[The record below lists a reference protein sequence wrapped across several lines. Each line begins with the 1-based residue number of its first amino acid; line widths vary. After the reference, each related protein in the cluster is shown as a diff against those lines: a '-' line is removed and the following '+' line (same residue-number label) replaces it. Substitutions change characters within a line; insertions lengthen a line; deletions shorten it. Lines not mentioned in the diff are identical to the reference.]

1 MPHFS
6 EFPGKFYSCEVRKLR
21 GNAHVKAAEV
31 CRSSDAFAARGKGQV
46 QNMTLG
52 RQWDSRLRI
61 WDNAF
66 LGQFYQP
73 VANIAIQGFIT
84 MSQLSLA
91 QAKEA
96 AYRNFSVGEKWG
108 KKWEYGWFRSSVT
121 LPESVAGKR
130 VVMNLGV
137 APEMLVFV
145 NGKEAGSIDK
155 QHFYITLTECAEA
168 GAVYEIYAEGY
179 AGHGPREEGAGIW
192 PREAIPVPETPALQC
207 RIRESTFGVW
217 NQQMFLA
224 YADYHTLYELWKKLP
239 ENSLRGMQIGEAL
252 QEFTYKA
259 DFELPEPER
268 TESIAAARA
277 ILKPLLEKKNGD
289 TAVNYTV
296 FGQSHLDLAWLWT
309 AEETKRKSART
320 YSNQLALMERYPEYR
335 FLLCSPT
342 VLENLKEYYPDLY
355 KRVQEKVE
363 NGQFIPEGAVYI
375 ESDTNLPNGES
386 LIQQFV
392 RGKRW
397 FKEELGV
404 DSKMAWLPDTFGFSG
419 ALPQIMKGCDVP
431 YFATQKL
438 LRSDPECEQFPYN
451 IFWWEGIDG
460 SKVLSHIY
468 KKNNAVFSPDGLISR
483 WEEDRNQKEKIDGM
497 FFPFGY
503 GDGGGGPTELMVETY
518 LRCKDLEG
526 LPRCQMESP
535 VDYFERIDGDSVENT
550 YYGEL
555 YLAWHR
561 GTYTSQAGIKKGVRK
576 AEFAIREAQYLAGLL
591 CLKQNE
597 LGKINNQ
604 IEEHWNALL
613 FQEFHDILPGS
624 SIERVCQEARDALD
638 KIERECKQLAKK
650 LLAMLAGEGAVFNSL
665 SWEREME
672 NGLLLPACGYV
683 RTGKGEH
690 MENTEMVQWSQGKAT
705 QQKLSCQVELS
716 EGKPVKITVHHPKYN
731 VTVDAMGRIVNL
743 QNPATGY
750 TYEAQPMNELK
761 LYQDINVEYDA
772 WELGRMFEQIP
783 VELGDDVTVAVQ
795 ESDKHVVVTVN
806 RKEKHFTW
814 QQDIRFDVNVDW
826 IAFETKV
833 DWHERHRILKV
844 DFPTTIYTKEAIEE
858 IQFGYLKRPTH
869 KSRQFEKDMYET
881 CHHKYAALTDGEN
894 GLAIL
899 NDCKYGIS
907 AQDSRLSLTLLK
919 APVMPDMNA
928 DQGEHEFSYALYPF
942 DGPFN
947 HSDVPQAGYEFN
959 MEPTNTWANA
969 GNEVV
974 NATDDSQAVSFFQVE
989 GAHVMIDTCKPAMD
1003 EKKAAILRMYEY
1015 MGSAGSCKLFL
1026 PKEVQKCFVCNMLEE
1041 KQQELEMR
1049 ETEGR
1054 KYVEGLKFHA
1064 FEIKTLML
1072 EV

>member
-1 MPHFS
+1 
-6 EFPGKFYSCEVRKLR
+6 
-21 GNAHVKAAEV
+21 
-31 CRSSDAFAARGKGQV
+31 
-46 QNMTLG
+46 MTLG
-52 RQWDSRLRI
+52 RQWDSRLKI
-61 WDNAF
+61 WDEAF
-66 LGQFYQP
+66 LEQFYQP
-73 VANIAIQGFIT
+73 IAGIDMQGFCT
-84 MSQLSLA
+84 MSQLSLDK
-91 QAKEA
+91 AKEES
-96 AYRNFSVGEKWG
+96 YQDFLIGEKWG
-108 KKWEYGWFRSSVT
+108 KKWEYGWFRGNVT
-121 LPESVAGKR
+121 IPESAVGKR
-130 VVMNLGV
+130 VVITLGV
-137 APEMLVFV
+137 ASEMLVFV

-155 QHFYITLTECAEA
+155 QHFYITLTDCAQVGE
-168 GAVYEIYAEGY
+168 VYEIYAEGY

-192 PREAIPVPETPALQC
+192 TRDAISVPEPPACQC
-207 RIRESTFGVW
+207 TIRESTFGVW

-239 ENSLRGMQIGEAL
+239 ENSLRGMKIAEAL

-268 TESIAAARA
+268 TKSIVSARA

-320 YSNQLALMERYPEYR
+320 YANQLALMERYPEYR

-355 KRVQEKVE
+355 KRVQEKVA

-375 ESDTNLPNGES
+375 ESDTNLPSGES

-397 FKEELGV
+397 FKQEFGV

-419 ALPQIMKGCDVP
+419 ALPQIMQGCKVP

-460 SKVLSHIY
+460 SKVLSHIF
-468 KKNNAVFSPDGLISR
+468 KKNNAVLTSGELVNR
-483 WEEDRNQKEKIDGM
+483 WETDRNQKEKIDGM

-526 LPRCQMESP
+526 VPRCQMESP
-535 VDYFERIDGDSVENT
+535 VEFFERIDKKEVENT

-561 GTYTSQAGIKKGVRK
+561 GTYTSQAAIKKGVRK
-576 AEFAIREAQYLAGLL
+576 AEFALREAQFLTGIL
-591 CLKQNE
+591 CLKQDKLE
-597 LGKINNQ
+597 QAEKDSL
-604 IEEHWNALL
+604 EEIKSQLEACWNVLL
-613 FQEFHDILPGS
+613 FQTFHDILPGS
-624 SIERVCQEARDALD
+624 SIEKVNEEAKEALD
-638 KIERECKQLAKK
+638 NIQKECKALAKK
-650 LLAMLAGEGAVFNSL
+650 LLHILAGDNAVFNSL
-665 SWEREME
+665 SWERTLA
-672 NGLLLPACGYV
+672 NGVQLPACGYV
-683 RTGKGEH
+683 INGRKHCED
-690 MENTEMVQWSQGKAT
+690 NLA
-705 QQKLSCQVELS
+705 CQIE
-716 EGKPVKITVHHPKYN
+716 EAEEKIVTVTIHHPKYS
-731 VTVDAMGRIVNL
+731 VIVDAMGRIVSL
-743 QNPATGY
+743 KNPITGY
-750 TYEAQPMNELK
+750 TYVAEPLNELK

-772 WELGRMFEQIP
+772 WELGRMFEHIP
-783 VELGDDVTVAVQ
+783 VALDGDVETAVEQ
-795 ESDKHVVVTVN
+795 SDKKIVVTVI
-806 RKEKHFTW
+806 RKEKYFTW
-814 QQDIRFDVNVDW
+814 KQDIIFDAGIDW
-826 IAFETKV
+826 ITCKTKV

-899 NDCKYGIS
+899 NDSKYGIS
-907 AQDSRLSLTLLK
+907 AKDSKLSLTLLK

-928 DQGEHEFSYALYPF
+928 DQGEHEFSYAIYPF
-942 DGPFN
+942 TGPFN
-947 HSDVPQAGYEFN
+947 HSIVPQAGYEFN
-959 MEPTNTWANA
+959 LEPTDTCTGERNDET
-969 GNEVV
+969 
-974 NATDDSQAVSFFQVE
+974 DSQTVSFFE
-989 GAHVMIDTCKPAMD
+989 IDGAHVMIDTCKPAMD
-1003 EKKAAILRMYEY
+1003 ENNATVLRLYEY
-1015 MGSAGSCKLFL
+1015 MGSAGQCTLYL
-1026 PKEVQKCFVCNMLEE
+1026 PNEVKKCFRCNMLEE
-1041 KQQELEMR
+1041 KQDELQINER
-1049 ETEGR
+1049 DGR
-1054 KYVEGLKFHA
+1054 KYVDTLKFKS
-1064 FEIKTLML
+1064 FEIKTLIL

>member
-1 MPHFS
+1 MKS
-6 EFPGKFYSCEVRKLR
+6 MS
-21 GNAHVKAAEV
+21 
-31 CRSSDAFAARGKGQV
+31 
-46 QNMTLG
+46 LG
-52 RQWDSRLRI
+52 RQWDSRLKI

-66 LGQFYQP
+66 LDNFYQP
-73 VANIAIQGFIT
+73 IDRIEVQGFTT
-84 MSQLSLA
+84 MEQLPFA
-91 QAKEA
+91 QAVNEN
-96 AYRNFSVGEKWG
+96 YREFPVGEKWG
-108 KKWEYGWFRSSVT
+108 KKWEYGWFRGTVT
-121 LPESVAGKR
+121 LPEAVVGKR
-130 VVMNLGV
+130 IVMTLGV

-155 QHFYITLTECAEA
+155 QHFYITLTDCAQA

-179 AGHGPREEGAGIW
+179 AGHGPRMENAGIW
-192 PREAIPVPETPALQC
+192 PRESVPVPEPPACQC
-207 RIRESTFGVW
+207 TIGESSFGVW
-217 NQQMFLA
+217 NEQMFLA

-239 ENSLRGMQIGEAL
+239 ESSLRGMQIGEAL
-252 QEFTYKA
+252 KEFTYKA

-268 TESIAAARA
+268 TKSIAKARE
-277 ILKPLLEKKNGD
+277 ILKPLLEKRNGD

-342 VLENLKEYYPDLY
+342 VLENLKEYYPNLY

-363 NGQFIPEGAVYI
+363 SGQFIPEGAVYI

-397 FKEELGV
+397 FKNELGV

-419 ALPQIMKGCDVP
+419 ALPQIMKGCNVP

-468 KKNNAVFSPDGLISR
+468 KKNNAVFTPDALISR
-483 WEEDRNQKEKIDGM
+483 WEDDRNQKENIDGM

-503 GDGGGGPTELMVETY
+503 GDGGGGPTEIMMETY

-535 VDYFERIDGDSVENT
+535 IDYFERIDAENVENT

-561 GTYTSQAGIKKGVRK
+561 GTYTSQAAIKKGTRK
-576 AEFAIREAQYLAGLL
+576 AEFALREAQYLAGLL
-591 CLKQNE
+591 RLKQNTLSE
-597 LGKINNQ
+597 EQKDALDEAINQ

-624 SIERVCQEARDALD
+624 SIQRVCEEARDALE
-638 KIERECKQLAKK
+638 KIERESKQLSKQ
-650 LLAMLAGEGAVFNSL
+650 LLAILAGEGVIFNSL
-665 SWEREME
+665 SWDRKRKD
-672 NGLLLPACGYV
+672 GVVIPACGYV
-683 RTGKGEH
+683 GRQASQMAKSQEKLKVVVEKKDGKLLSV
-690 MENTEMVQWSQGKAT
+690 MVM
-705 QQKLSCQVELS
+705 
-716 EGKPVKITVHHPKYN
+716 HPKYEAS
-731 VTVDAMGRIVNL
+731 VDAEGRISSLLNIES
-743 QNPATGY
+743 GY
-750 TYEAQPMNELK
+750 TYTEKPLNELK

-772 WELGRMFEQIP
+772 WELGRMYEQIP
-783 VELGDDVTVAVQ
+783 AALEGDVDISIQ
-795 ESDKHVVVTVN
+795 ESDKRVVVTVN
-806 RKEKHFTW
+806 RQEKHFTW
-814 QQDIRFDVNVDW
+814 KQDIVFDAEVDW
-826 IAFETKV
+826 IDFRTVV

-844 DFPTTIYTKEAIEE
+844 DFPTSIYTKEAIEE

-919 APVMPDMNA
+919 APVMPDMTA
-928 DQGEHEFSYALYPF
+928 DQGKHEFSYALYPF
-942 DGPFN
+942 SGPFN
-947 HSDVPQAGYEFN
+947 HSRVPEAGYEYN
-959 MEPTNTWANA
+959 LEPTSIESDMPLLQTSDA
-969 GNEVV
+969 
-974 NATDDSQAVSFFQVE
+974 QAVSFFQIE
-989 GAHVMIDTCKPAMD
+989 GGHVMIDTCKPAMD
-1003 EKKAAILRMYEY
+1003 AKKATVLRLYEY
-1015 MGSAGSCKLFL
+1015 MGSAGNCRLFL
-1026 PKEVQKCFVCNMLEE
+1026 PSEVKKCSVCNMLEE
-1041 KQQELEMR
+1041 KQEEIVIKK
-1049 ETEGR
+1049 TEDTL
-1054 KYVEGLKFHA
+1054 YVELKFRA

>member
-1 MPHFS
+1 MT
-6 EFPGKFYSCEVRKLR
+6 V
-21 GNAHVKAAEV
+21 
-31 CRSSDAFAARGKGQV
+31 
-46 QNMTLG
+46 MTLG
-52 RQWDSRLRI
+52 RQWDSRLKI
-61 WDNAF
+61 WDDAF
-66 LGQFYQP
+66 LGQFYHP
-73 VANIAIQGFIT
+73 IAGIAMQGFCT
-84 MSQLSLA
+84 MSQLSLDK
-91 QAKEA
+91 AKVE
-96 AYRNFSVGEKWG
+96 AYRDFSVGERWG
-108 KKWEYGWFRSSVT
+108 KKWEYGWFRGSVT
-121 LPESVAGKR
+121 IPESADGKR
-130 VVMNLGV
+130 VALTLGV

-155 QHFYITLTECAEA
+155 QHFYITLTDCAQA
-168 GAVYEIYAEGY
+168 GEVYEIYAEGY

-192 PREAIPVPETPALQC
+192 TRDAIPVPEPPTYQC
-207 RIRESTFGVW
+207 TIRESSFGVW

-224 YADYHTLYELWKKLP
+224 YVDYHTLYELWKKLP
-239 ENSLRGMQIGEAL
+239 ENDLRGMKIGEAL

-268 TESIAAARA
+268 TESIVSAQA

-320 YSNQLALMERYPEYR
+320 YANQVALMERYPEYR

-355 KRVQEKVE
+355 KRVQDKAA

-397 FKEELGV
+397 FQQEFGV
-404 DSKMAWLPDTFGFSG
+404 DSKMAWMPDTFGFSA

-438 LRSDPECEQFPYN
+438 LRSDPECEPFPYN
-451 IFWWEGIDG
+451 IFWWEGMDG
-460 SKVLSHIY
+460 SKVLSHIF
-468 KKNNAVFSPDGLISR
+468 KKNNAVFAPAELINR
-483 WEEDRNQKEKIDGM
+483 WNDDRNQKEKIDGM
-497 FFPFGY
+497 IFPFGY

-526 LPRCQMESP
+526 VPRCQMESP
-535 VDYFERIDGDSVENT
+535 VDFFERIDKNDVENT

-561 GTYTSQAGIKKGVRK
+561 GTYTSQAAIKKGVRK

-597 LGKINNQ
+597 LEQAEKELLEEIKNR
-604 IEEHWNALL
+604 IEVCWNVLL
-613 FQEFHDILPGS
+613 FQTFHDILPGS
-624 SIERVCQEARDALD
+624 SIEKVNDEAKEALW
-638 KIERECKQLAKK
+638 KIETECRELAKK
-650 LLAMLAGEGAVFNSL
+650 LLHMLAGDNAVFNSF
-665 SWEREME
+665 SWERTLA
-672 NGLLLPACGYV
+672 NGAKLPPCGYGFTSKELCV
-683 RTGKGEH
+683 D
-690 MENTEMVQWSQGKAT
+690 
-705 QQKLSCQVELS
+705 KLTCQVEYA
-716 EGKPVKITVHHPKYN
+716 EDKILTVTVQHPNYQ
-731 VTVDAMGRIVNL
+731 VVVDAMGRLISLKNL
-743 QNPATGY
+743 MTGY
-750 TYEAQPMNELK
+750 VYDAEPLNELK

-772 WELGRMFEQIP
+772 WELGRMYEQISVP
-783 VELGDDVTVAVQ
+783 LDGSVEASVEQT
-795 ESDKHVVVTVN
+795 DKKVVVTVK
-806 RKEKHFTW
+806 RQEKYFTW
-814 QQDIRFDVNVDW
+814 EQDIIFDAGVAW
-826 IAFETKV
+826 ITCETKV

-844 DFPTTIYTKEAIEE
+844 DFPTNIYTKEAIEE

-894 GLAIL
+894 GFAIL

-907 AQDSRLSLTLLK
+907 AKDSKLSLTLLK
-919 APVMPDMNA
+919 APVMPDMHA
-928 DQGEHEFSYALYPF
+928 DQGEQEFSYAIYPF
-942 DGPFN
+942 VGPFQ
-947 HSDVPQAGYEFN
+947 HSTVPQAGYEFN
-959 MEPTNTWANA
+959 MEPTNTCVAKERDIIDTMEA
-969 GNEVV
+969 I
-974 NATDDSQAVSFFQVE
+974 QPVSFFQIA
-989 GAHVMIDTCKPAMD
+989 GAHVMIDICKPAMD
-1003 EKKAAILRMYEY
+1003 ETNASVLRLYEY
-1015 MGSAGSCKLFL
+1015 MGSAGKSTLYL
-1026 PKEVQKCFVCNMLEE
+1026 PNEVKKCFVCNMLEE
-1041 KQQELEMR
+1041 KQDELQIKELG
-1049 ETEGR
+1049 GR
-1054 KYVEGLKFHA
+1054 KYIEDMRFRA

>member
-1 MPHFS
+1 
-6 EFPGKFYSCEVRKLR
+6 
-21 GNAHVKAAEV
+21 
-31 CRSSDAFAARGKGQV
+31 
-46 QNMTLG
+46 MTLG

-61 WDNAF
+61 WDKAF
-66 LGQFYQP
+66 LEQFYQP
-73 VANIAIQGFIT
+73 VGTIDVEGFTT
-84 MSQLSLA
+84 MSQLSLS
-91 QAKEA
+91 QAKQEQ
-96 AYRNFSVGEKWG
+96 YRNFPIGEKWG
-108 KKWEYGWFRSSVT
+108 KKWEYGWFRGSVT
-121 LPESVAGKR
+121 LPETVAGKR
-130 VVMNLGV
+130 VVMTLGV

-155 QHFYITLTECAEA
+155 QHFYITLTDCAKT
-168 GAVYEIYAEGY
+168 GTVYEIYVEGY

-192 PREAIPVPETPALQC
+192 PRESVPVPEPSALQC
-207 RIRESTFGVW
+207 VVGESTFGVW

-239 ENSLRGMQIGEAL
+239 ESSLRGMQIGEAL
-252 QEFTYKA
+252 QAFTYKA

-268 TESIAAARA
+268 TESIVAAQA

-342 VLENLKEYYPDLY
+342 VFENLKEYYPDLY
-355 KRVQEKVE
+355 KRVQEKVKR
-363 NGQFIPEGAVYI
+363 GQFIPEGAVYI

-397 FKEELGV
+397 FAEELGV

-419 ALPQIMKGCDVP
+419 ALPQIMKGCNVP

-468 KKNNAVFSPDGLISR
+468 KKNNAVFTPDALISR
-483 WEEDRNQKEKIDGM
+483 WEDDRNQKEKIDGM

-561 GTYTSQAGIKKGVRK
+561 GTYTSQAAIKKGVRK
-576 AEFAIREAQYLAGLL
+576 AEFALREAQYLAGLL
-591 CLKQNE
+591 RLKKNS
-597 LGKINNQ
+597 LGEEKQHDLGEIIDQ

-624 SIERVCQEARDALD
+624 SIERVNEEARDALN

-650 LLAMLAGEGAVFNSL
+650 LLVMLAGENAVFNSL
-665 SWEREME
+665 SWERKLS
-672 NGLLLPACGYV
+672 NGLRLPACGYV
-683 RTGKGEH
+683 KQPADEKAILGPKE
-690 MENTEMVQWSQGKAT
+690 METKIAAQRALPHEGFDCVLEEENGALKKVMVF
-705 QQKLSCQVELS
+705 
-716 EGKPVKITVHHPKYN
+716 HPKYWAG
-731 VTVDAMGRIVNL
+731 VDVKGRITNL
-743 QNPATGY
+743 GNPENGY
-750 TYEAQPMNELK
+750 LYAEAPMNELK

-772 WELGRMFEQIP
+772 WELGRMYEQIP
-783 VELGDDVTVAVQ
+783 VELEGDVDVTVQ
-795 ESDKHVVVTVN
+795 QTHKRVVVTVN

-814 QQDIRFDVNVDW
+814 QQDIIFDEDVDW
-826 IAFETKV
+826 IEFKTKV

-881 CHHKYAALTDGEN
+881 SHHKYAVLTDGEN

-907 AQDSRLSLTLLK
+907 AEDSRLSLTLLK

-928 DQGEHEFSYALYPF
+928 DMGEHEFSYALYPF
-942 DGPFN
+942 SGPFN
-947 HSDVPQAGYEFN
+947 HSRVPEVGYEFN
-959 MEPTNTWANA
+959 LEPTCSEK
-969 GNEVV
+969 NEE
-974 NATDDSQAVSFFQVE
+974 ATNQSVSFFQIE
-989 GAHVMIDTCKPAMD
+989 GARVMIDTCKPAMD
-1003 EKKAAILRMYEY
+1003 LENATVLRLYEY
-1015 MGSAGSCKLFL
+1015 TGSAGCCKLFL
-1026 PKEVQKCFVCNMLEE
+1026 PEEVKKCFVCNMLEE
-1041 KQQELEMR
+1041 KQEELVIKNVD
-1049 ETEGR
+1049 GR
-1054 KYVEGLKFHA
+1054 QCVEGLKFRA

>member
-1 MPHFS
+1 
-6 EFPGKFYSCEVRKLR
+6 
-21 GNAHVKAAEV
+21 
-31 CRSSDAFAARGKGQV
+31 
-46 QNMTLG
+46 MTLG
-52 RQWDSRLRI
+52 RQWDSRLKI
-61 WDNAF
+61 WDEAF
-66 LGQFYQP
+66 LQELYQP
-73 VANIAIQGFIT
+73 VGTISIQGFTT

-91 QAKEA
+91 QAKQET
-96 AYRNFSVGEKWG
+96 YRDFPVGEKWG
-108 KKWEYGWFRSSVT
+108 KKWEYGWFRGSVT

-130 VVMNLGV
+130 VVINLGV

-155 QHFYITLTECAEA
+155 QHFYITLTDCAQA

-179 AGHGPREEGAGIW
+179 AGHGPRMENAGIW
-192 PREAIPVPETPALQC
+192 SRESVPVPEPPACQC
-207 RIRESTFGVW
+207 TIAESTFGVW
-217 NQQMFLA
+217 NEQRFLA
-224 YADYHTLYELWKKLP
+224 YADYHTLYGLWKKLP
-239 ENSLRGMQIGEAL
+239 ENNLRGMKIGEAL
-252 QEFTYKA
+252 QEFTYRA

-268 TESIAAARA
+268 TESIVAAQAV
-277 ILKPLLEKKNGD
+277 LKPLLEKKNGD

-355 KRVQEKVE
+355 KRVKEKVE

-397 FKEELGV
+397 FKEELNV

-419 ALPQIMKGCDVP
+419 ALPQIMKGCNVP

-451 IFWWEGIDG
+451 NFWWEGIDG

-468 KKNNAVFSPDGLISR
+468 KKNNAVFTPDALISR
-483 WEEDRNQKEKIDGM
+483 WEDDRNQKEKIDGM

-535 VDYFERIDGDSVENT
+535 VDYFERMDGDSVENT

-561 GTYTSQAGIKKGVRK
+561 GTYTSQAAIKKGVRK
-576 AEFAIREAQYLAGLL
+576 AEFAIREAQYLTGLL
-591 CLKQNE
+591 RLKQE
-597 LGKINNQ
+597 KLKREEKDALDEAINQ

-624 SIERVCQEARDALD
+624 SIERVCEEARDALD
-638 KIERECKQLAKK
+638 KIEKECKKLAKE
-650 LLAMLAGEGAVFNSL
+650 LLVILAGEGAVFNSL
-665 SWEREME
+665 SWERTLE
-672 NGLLLPACGYV
+672 NGLRLPACGYV
-683 RTGKGEH
+683 SAYGARGALEQNLTCKTDMADGKL
-690 MENTEMVQWSQGKAT
+690 TKV
-705 QQKLSCQVELS
+705 
-716 EGKPVKITVHHPKYN
+716 IVHHPKYSAA
-731 VTVDAMGRIVNL
+731 VDALGRIVKL
-743 QNPATGY
+743 ENPLTGY
-750 TYEAQPMNELK
+750 AYEAQPMNELK

-772 WELGRMFEQIP
+772 WELGRMYEQIP
-783 VELGDDVTVAVQ
+783 VELGNDVDVTVQ
-795 ESDKHVVVTVN
+795 ENDNRVVVTVN

-814 QQDIRFDVNVDW
+814 KQDIIFDAGVDW
-826 IAFETKV
+826 IEFKTKV

-844 DFPTTIYTKEAIEE
+844 DFPTTIYTKEAIQE

-869 KSRQFEKDMYET
+869 KSRQFERDLYET
-881 CHHKYAALTDGEN
+881 CQHKYTALTDGEN
-894 GLAIL
+894 GLALL

-907 AQDSRLSLTLLK
+907 TQDSKLSLTLLK

-928 DQGEHEFSYALYPF
+928 DMGEHEFSYALYPF
-942 DGPFN
+942 SGAFN
-947 HSDVPQAGYEFN
+947 HSRVPEAGYEFN
-959 MEPTNTWANA
+959 LEPTDSVANA
-969 GNEVV
+969 ANEMVNVV
-974 NATDDSQAVSFFQVE
+974 DKDAESFFQIE
-989 GAHVMIDTCKPAMD
+989 GAHVMIDTCKPAID
-1003 EKKAAILRMYEY
+1003 DQNAVVLRLYEY
-1015 MGSAGSCKLFL
+1015 MGSAGHCKLFL
-1026 PKEVQKCFVCNMLEE
+1026 PAEVKKCFICNMLEE
-1041 KQQELEMR
+1041 KQEELDIKES
-1049 ETEGR
+1049 EGR
-1054 KYVEGLKFHA
+1054 QYVDWLRFHA
-1064 FEIKTLML
+1064 FEIKTLLL

>member
-1 MPHFS
+1 
-6 EFPGKFYSCEVRKLR
+6 
-21 GNAHVKAAEV
+21 
-31 CRSSDAFAARGKGQV
+31 
-46 QNMTLG
+46 MTLG

-73 VANIAIQGFIT
+73 LGEIAVQGFTT
-84 MSQLSLA
+84 MSQLSYA
-91 QAKEA
+91 QAKEEN
-96 AYRNFSVGEKWG
+96 YREFPVGTKWG
-108 KKWEYGWFRSSVT
+108 KKWEYGWFRASVT
-121 LPESVAGKR
+121 IPEEAAGQR
-130 VVMNLGV
+130 IVMTLGV

-155 QHFYITLTECAEA
+155 QHFYITLTDCARVGEI
-168 GAVYEIYAEGY
+168 YEIYAEGY

-192 PREAIPVPETPALQC
+192 PREAVPVPEPPALQC
-207 RIRESTFGVW
+207 RVKESTFGVW

-239 ENSLRGMQIGEAL
+239 ENNLRGMKIGEAL

-259 DFELPEPER
+259 DFELPEPKR

-289 TAVNYTV
+289 TTVNYTV

-320 YSNQLALMERYPEYR
+320 YANQLALMERYPEYR

-355 KRVQEKVE
+355 KRVKEKVE
-363 NGQFIPEGAVYI
+363 NGQFIPEGAIYI

-386 LIQQFV
+386 LVQQFV

-397 FKEELGV
+397 FKKELGV

-451 IFWWEGIDG
+451 IFWWEGMDG

-468 KKNNAVFSPDGLISR
+468 KKNNAVFTPDALISR
-483 WEEDRNQKEKIDGM
+483 WEDDRNQKENIDGM

-518 LRCKDLEG
+518 LRCRDLEG

-535 VDYFERIDGDSVENT
+535 VDYFERIDGESVSNT

-597 LGKINNQ
+597 LEREETDALGEICNQ

-624 SIERVCQEARDALD
+624 SIQRVNEEARDVLE
-638 KIERECKQLAKK
+638 KIEKECKELAKK
-650 LLAMLAGEGAVFNSL
+650 LLLMLAGEGAVFNSL
-665 SWEREME
+665 SWERTLA
-672 NGLLLPACGYV
+672 NGLKLPACGYV
-683 RTGKGEH
+683 KAQPGRETSRKGIDCLIEEKDGQIQKVTVSHPRYRADVDAKGRLTNLVDTANGYVYVKGE
-690 MENTEMVQWSQGKAT
+690 
-705 QQKLSCQVELS
+705 QQL
-716 EGKPVKITVHHPKYN
+716 
-731 VTVDAMGRIVNL
+731 
-743 QNPATGY
+743 
-750 TYEAQPMNELK
+750 NELK

-772 WELGRMFEQIP
+772 WELGRMFEQVP
-783 VELGDDVTVAVQ
+783 VELNGDTEVTVEQ
-795 ESDKHVVVTVN
+795 SGNRVVVTVN
-806 RKEKHFTW
+806 RKEEHFTW
-814 QQDIRFDVNVDW
+814 HQDIIFDESVDW
-826 IAFETKV
+826 VEFKTKV
-833 DWHERHRILKV
+833 DWYERHRILKV
-844 DFPTTIYTKEAIEE
+844 DFPTSIYTKEAIEE

-869 KSRQFEKDMYET
+869 KSRQFEKDLYET
-881 CHHKYAALTDGEN
+881 SHHKYAVLTDGEN

-899 NDCKYGIS
+899 NNCKYGIS
-907 AQDSRLSLTLLK
+907 AQDSKLSLTLLK

-942 DGPFN
+942 SGPFN

-959 MEPTNTWANA
+959 LEPTDTWADA
-969 GNEVV
+969 ANEVA
-974 NATDDSQAVSFFQVE
+974 NATDGGQAASFFQVE
-989 GAHVMIDTCKPAMD
+989 GAHVMIDTCKPAID
-1003 EKKAAILRMYEY
+1003 EKNASVLRMYEY
-1015 MGSAGSCKLFL
+1015 MGSAGRCDLYL
-1026 PKEVQKCFVCNMLEE
+1026 PAEVKKCFVCNMLEE
-1041 KQQELEMR
+1041 KQQELEIK
-1049 ETEGR
+1049 EKEGR
-1054 KYVEGLKFHA
+1054 KYVEGLGFHA

>member
-1 MPHFS
+1 
-6 EFPGKFYSCEVRKLR
+6 
-21 GNAHVKAAEV
+21 
-31 CRSSDAFAARGKGQV
+31 
-46 QNMTLG
+46 MTLG

-73 VANIAIQGFIT
+73 VGTIAVEGFTT

-91 QAKEA
+91 QAKEET
-96 AYRNFSVGEKWG
+96 YRAFPIGEKWG
-108 KKWEYGWFRSSVT
+108 KKWEYGWFRGSVT
-121 LPESVAGKR
+121 IPKEAAGR
-130 VVMNLGV
+130 RIVMTLGV

-155 QHFYITLTECAEA
+155 QHFYITLTDCAQA

-192 PREAIPVPETPALQC
+192 PRGSVSVPEPPALQC
-207 RIRESTFGVW
+207 TIGESTFGVW

-239 ENSLRGMQIGEAL
+239 ENSLRGMKIGEAL

-268 TESIAAARA
+268 TESIAAARE

-342 VLENLKEYYPDLY
+342 ILENLKEYYPDLFE
-355 KRVQEKVE
+355 RVKEKVE
-363 NGQFIPEGAVYI
+363 SGQFIPEGAVYI

-397 FKEELGV
+397 FRDELGV

-468 KKNNAVFSPDGLISR
+468 KKNNAVFTPDALISR
-483 WEEDRNQKEKIDGM
+483 WEDDRNQKEKIDGM

-535 VDYFERIDGDSVENT
+535 VDYFERIDEDSVSNT

-576 AEFAIREAQYLAGLL
+576 AEFALREAQYLAGLL

-597 LGKINNQ
+597 LERDEKDALGEINHQ

-624 SIERVCQEARDALD
+624 SIERVNEEARDALD
-638 KIERECKQLAKK
+638 KIEKECKVLAKK
-650 LLAMLAGEGAVFNSL
+650 LLVMLAGENAVFNSL
-665 SWEREME
+665 SWERTLA
-672 NGLLLPACGYV
+672 NGLQLPACGYV
-683 RTGKGEH
+683 PVYSSCGEYGGVQNAGALEQMARQGLACETEIVAGKL
-690 MENTEMVQWSQGKAT
+690 A
-705 QQKLSCQVELS
+705 
-716 EGKPVKITVHHPKYN
+716 KITVHHTKYSA
-731 VTVDAMGRIVNL
+731 VVDAKGRIAKL
-743 QNPATGY
+743 ENPATGY
-750 TYEAQPMNELK
+750 IYEAQPMNELK

-783 VELGDDVTVAVQ
+783 VELGNDITVTVQ
-795 ESDKHVVVTVN
+795 EDDKRIVVTVD

-814 QQDIRFDVNVDW
+814 HQDIIFDENIDW
-826 IAFETKV
+826 ITFKTKV

-869 KSRQFEKDMYET
+869 KSRQFEKDLYET
-881 CHHKYAALTDGEN
+881 SHHKYAALTDGEN

-907 AQDSRLSLTLLK
+907 AQDSKLSLTLLK

-928 DQGEHEFSYALYPF
+928 DMGEHEFSYALYPF
-942 DGPFN
+942 SGPFN
-947 HSDVPQAGYEFN
+947 HSDVPKAGYEFN
-959 MEPTNTWANA
+959 MEPTGNRANA
-969 GNEVV
+969 V
-974 NATDDSQAVSFFQVE
+974 NDVANAISFFQVE
-989 GAHVMIDTCKPAMD
+989 GAHIMIDTCKPAMD
-1003 EKKAAILRMYEY
+1003 VKNAAVLRMYEY
-1015 MGSAGSCKLFL
+1015 MGSAGHCDLYL
-1026 PKEVQKCFVCNMLEE
+1026 PAEVKKCFVCNMLEE
-1041 KQQELEMR
+1041 RQQELEIK
-1049 ETEGR
+1049 EKEGR
-1054 KYVEGLKFHA
+1054 KYVEWLKFHA

>member
-1 MPHFS
+1 
-6 EFPGKFYSCEVRKLR
+6 
-21 GNAHVKAAEV
+21 
-31 CRSSDAFAARGKGQV
+31 
-46 QNMTLG
+46 MTLG

-66 LGQFYQP
+66 AEQFYRP
-73 VANIAIQGFIT
+73 VGTIEMEGFTT

-91 QAKEA
+91 QAKQET
-96 AYRNFSVGEKWG
+96 YMKFPVGMKWG
-108 KKWEYGWFRSSVT
+108 KKWEYGWFRGSVT
-121 LPESVAGKR
+121 LPECAKGER
-130 VVMNLGV
+130 VVLTLGV
-137 APEMLVFV
+137 APEMLVYV
-145 NGKEAGSIDK
+145 DGKEAGSIDK
-155 QHFYITLTECAEA
+155 QHFYITLTDCARTGE
-168 GAVYEIYAEGY
+168 VYEIYAEGY

-192 PREAIPVPETPALQC
+192 PRESVPVPEPPECQC
-207 RIRESTFGVW
+207 IIKESTFGVW

-239 ENSLRGMQIGEAL
+239 ENDLRGMKIGEAL
-252 QEFTYKA
+252 QEFTYRA

-268 TESIAAARA
+268 TKSIVAARA
-277 ILKPLLEKKNGD
+277 VLQPLLEKKNGD

-320 YSNQLALMERYPEYR
+320 YSNQLALMERYPEYC

-342 VLENLKEYYPDLY
+342 VLGNLKEYYPDLY
-355 KRVQEKVE
+355 KRVKEKVE

-397 FKEELGV
+397 FRKELGV

-419 ALPQIMKGCDVP
+419 ALPQIMKGCEVP

-468 KKNNAVFSPDGLISR
+468 KKNNAVFTPDALISR
-483 WEEDRNQKEKIDGM
+483 WEDDRNQKEKIDGM
-497 FFPFGY
+497 LFPFGY
-503 GDGGGGPTELMVETY
+503 GDGGGGPTELMLETY
-518 LRCKDLEG
+518 LRCKNLEG

-535 VDYFERIDGDSVENT
+535 VDFFERIDGENVENV

-576 AEFAIREAQYLAGLL
+576 AEFALREVSYLAGLL
-591 CLKQNE
+591 CLKQNTLKQDE
-597 LGKINNQ
+597 KETLEKVVNQ
-604 IEEHWNALL
+604 TEEHWNTLL

-624 SIERVCQEARDALD
+624 SIERVNEEARSALHR
-638 KIERECKQLAKK
+638 IEKECEHLAKQL
-650 LLAMLAGEGAVFNSL
+650 LLILAGENAVFNSL
-665 SWEREME
+665 SWERRTE
-672 NGLLLPACGYV
+672 NGLRVPACGYV
-683 RTGKGEH
+683 CAKDESKTTDTKVQYAAQEIVPQP
-690 MENTEMVQWSQGKAT
+690 ENRAIK
-705 QQKLSCQVELS
+705 QKLEYRI
-716 EGKPVKITVHHPKYN
+716 ENAAGKFEKVTVYHPRYT
-731 VTVDAMGRIVNL
+731 VTVDALGRIVNL
-743 QNPATGY
+743 KNPLTGY
-750 TYEAQPMNELK
+750 IYDAQPMNDLK

-772 WELGRMFEQIP
+772 WELGRMFEEIP
-783 VELGDDVTVAVQ
+783 AELGGNVEISVKQ
-795 ESDKHVVVTVN
+795 KDKRVIITVN
-806 RKEKHFTW
+806 RKEEHFTW
-814 QQDIRFDVNVDW
+814 RQDIIFSEEADW
-826 IAFETKV
+826 IEFQSKV

-844 DFPTTIYTKEAIEE
+844 DFPTSIYTKEAIEE

-881 CHHKYAALTDGEN
+881 SHHKYAALTDGEN

-907 AQDSRLSLTLLK
+907 ARDSKLSLTLLK

-928 DQGEHEFSYALYPF
+928 DQGEHEFSYALYLF

-947 HSDVPQAGYEFN
+947 HSKVPQAGYEFN
-959 MEPTNTWANA
+959 LKPTSVQTNTVSCDGKA
-969 GNEVV
+969 EEDV
-974 NATDDSQAVSFFQVE
+974 QAVSFFEVE
-989 GAHVMIDTCKPAMD
+989 STHIMIDSCKPAMD
-1003 EKKAAILRMYEY
+1003 VKNAAVLRMYEY
-1015 MGSAGSCKLFL
+1015 MGSAGCCDLYL
-1026 PKEVQKCFVCNMLEE
+1026 PKEVKACFVCNMLEE
-1041 KQQELEMR
+1041 KQQELEIK
-1049 ETEGR
+1049 EKEGR
-1054 KYVEGLKFHA
+1054 KYVERLGFHA
-1064 FEIKTLML
+1064 FEIKTLLL

>member
-1 MPHFS
+1 MS
-6 EFPGKFYSCEVRKLR
+6 
-21 GNAHVKAAEV
+21 
-31 CRSSDAFAARGKGQV
+31 
-46 QNMTLG
+46 LG

-66 LGQFYQP
+66 LNQFYQP
-73 VANIAIQGFIT
+73 VGKIDIQGFTT
-84 MSQLSLA
+84 MEQLSFA
-91 QAKEA
+91 QAVNET
-96 AYRNFSVGEKWG
+96 YRDFPVGEKWG
-108 KKWEYGWFRSSVT
+108 RKWEYGWFRGTVT
-121 LPESVAGKR
+121 LPEEAIGKR
-130 VVMNLGV
+130 VVMTLGV

-155 QHFYITLTECAEA
+155 QHFYINLTDCAQA

-192 PREAIPVPETPALQC
+192 SRDSVPVPEPPAFQC
-207 RIRESTFGVW
+207 TIKESTFGVW

-239 ENSLRGMQIGEAL
+239 ESSLRGMQIGEAL
-252 QEFTYKA
+252 KEFTYKA

-268 TESIAAARA
+268 TESIVAARE
-277 ILKPLLEKKNGD
+277 ILKPLLEKRNGD

-355 KRVQEKVE
+355 KRVKEKVE

-397 FKEELGV
+397 FKNELDV

-438 LRSDPECEQFPYN
+438 LRCDPECEQFPYN

-460 SKVLSHIY
+460 SKVLSHIF
-468 KKNNAVFSPDGLISR
+468 KKNNAVFTPDALISR
-483 WEEDRNQKEKIDGM
+483 WEDDRNQKENIDGM

-503 GDGGGGPTELMVETY
+503 GDGGGGPTEMMVETY

-535 VDYFERIDGDSVENT
+535 IDYFERIDAENVENT

-555 YLAWHR
+555 YFAWHR
-561 GTYTSQAGIKKGVRK
+561 GTYTSQAGIKKGTRK
-576 AEFAIREAQYLAGLL
+576 AEFALREAQYLTGLL
-591 CLKQNE
+591 RLKQNTLSE
-597 LGKINNQ
+597 EQKNALEKAIDQ
-604 IEEHWNALL
+604 IEEYWNVLL

-624 SIERVCQEARDALD
+624 SIERVNEEARDVLE
-638 KIERECKQLAKK
+638 KIEKECKQLAKE
-650 LLAMLAGEGAVFNSL
+650 LLVILAGEGVIFNSL
-665 SWEREME
+665 SWERKLPD
-672 NGLLLPACGYV
+672 GTRLPACGYA
-683 RTGKGEH
+683 RKNGITTGQSLQCITE
-690 MENTEMVQWSQGKAT
+690 ENAGM
-705 QQKLSCQVELS
+705 LSSVT
-716 EGKPVKITVHHPKYN
+716 VKHPKYEAE
-731 VTVDAMGRIVNL
+731 VDTEGRIVRLLNVES
-743 QNPATGY
+743 GY
-750 TYEAQPMNELK
+750 SYVAQPLNELK

-772 WELGRMFEQIP
+772 WELGRMYEQIP
-783 VELGDDVTVAVQ
+783 VELEGDVKVTVQ
-795 ESDKHVVVTVN
+795 ESDNRVVVTVN
-806 RKEKHFTW
+806 REEKYFTW
-814 QQDIRFDVNVDW
+814 SQDIIFDTTVDW
-826 IAFETKV
+826 ITFKTKV

-844 DFPTTIYTKEAIEE
+844 DFPTTVYTKEAIEE

-881 CHHKYAALTDGEN
+881 CQHKYSALTDGEN

-907 AQDSRLSLTLLK
+907 AQDSKLSLTLLK

-942 DGPFN
+942 GGPFN
-947 HSDVPQAGYEFN
+947 HSKVPEAGYEFN
-959 MEPTNTWANA
+959 LEPTCSTRENA
-969 GNEVV
+969 GNDVA
-974 NATDDSQAVSFFQVE
+974 NATDSVQSVSFFRIE
-989 GAHVMIDTCKPAMD
+989 GAHAMIDTCKPAMD
-1003 EKKAAILRMYEY
+1003 EKNAVVLRLYEY
-1015 MGSAGSCKLFL
+1015 MGSAGTGKLYL
-1026 PKEVQKCFVCNMLEE
+1026 PQEVKKCFACNMLEDR
-1041 KQQELEMR
+1041 QGELVIKKSED
-1049 ETEGR
+1049 EQ
-1054 KYVEGLKFHA
+1054 YVELNFHA

-1072 EV
+1072 EI

>member
-1 MPHFS
+1 
-6 EFPGKFYSCEVRKLR
+6 
-21 GNAHVKAAEV
+21 
-31 CRSSDAFAARGKGQV
+31 
-46 QNMTLG
+46 MTLG

-61 WDNAF
+61 WDEAF

-73 VANIAIQGFIT
+73 IGGIAMQGFCT
-84 MSQLSLA
+84 MSQLSLEH
-91 QAKEA
+91 AKEEV
-96 AYRNFSVGEKWG
+96 YRDFSVGEKWG
-108 KKWEYGWFRSSVT
+108 KKWEYGWFRGSVT
-121 LPESVAGKR
+121 IPESAEGKR
-130 VVMNLGV
+130 VVITLGV

-155 QHFYITLTECAEA
+155 QHFYITLTDCAKA
-168 GAVYEIYAEGY
+168 GDVYEIYAEGY

-192 PREAIPVPETPALQC
+192 TRDAVPVPEPPECQC
-207 RIRESTFGVW
+207 TIKESTFGVW
-217 NQQMFLA
+217 NQQMFCA

-239 ENSLRGMQIGEAL
+239 ENSLRGMKIGEAL
-252 QEFTYKA
+252 QEFTYRA
-259 DFELPEPER
+259 DFELSEPER
-268 TESIAAARA
+268 TASIVSAQA

-342 VLENLKEYYPDLY
+342 VLENIKEYYPNLY
-355 KRVQEKVE
+355 KRVQEKVA

-375 ESDTNLPNGES
+375 ESDTNLPCGET

-397 FKEELGV
+397 FKQELGV

-419 ALPQIMKGCDVP
+419 ALPQIMKGCEVP

-468 KKNNAVFSPDGLISR
+468 KKNNAVLTSGELINR
-483 WEEDRNQKEKIDGM
+483 WENDRNQKEKIDGM

-526 LPRCQMESP
+526 VPRCQMESP
-535 VDYFERIDGDSVENT
+535 VDYFERIDQNAVENT

-561 GTYTSQAGIKKGVRK
+561 GTYTSQAAIKKGVRK
-576 AEFAIREAQYLAGLL
+576 AEFALREAQYLAGLL
-591 CLKQNE
+591 CLKQNSFTQKE
-597 LGKINNQ
+597 KDLLNEIKTQ
-604 IEEHWNALL
+604 IEACWNILL
-613 FQEFHDILPGS
+613 FQTFHDILPGS
-624 SIERVCQEARDALD
+624 SIEKVNDEAKEALS
-638 KIERECKQLAKK
+638 KVETECRALAKK
-650 LLAMLAGEGAVFNSL
+650 LLHMLAGENAVFNSF
-665 SWEREME
+665 SWERKLA
-672 NGLLLPACGYV
+672 NGAKLPPCGYGFISKEQ
-683 RTGKGEH
+683 RADKLTCQKEYIEG
-690 MENTEMVQWSQGKAT
+690 NLAT
-705 QQKLSCQVELS
+705 V
-716 EGKPVKITVHHPKYN
+716 TVHHPNYQ
-731 VTVDAMGRIVNL
+731 VVVDAMGRLVSLKNL
-743 QNPATGY
+743 ITGY
-750 TYEAQPMNELK
+750 TYDAQPLNELK

-783 VELGDDVTVAVQ
+783 IPLEGSVEVSVEQAEQ
-795 ESDKHVVVTVN
+795 KIVVTVN
-806 RKEKHFTW
+806 REEKYFTW
-814 QQDIRFDVNVDW
+814 KQDLIFDAGVDW
-826 IAFETKV
+826 ITCKTKV

-899 NDCKYGIS
+899 NDGKYGIS
-907 AQDSRLSLTLLK
+907 AKDSKLSLTILK

-928 DQGEHEFSYALYPF
+928 DQGEHEFSYAIYPF
-942 DGPFN
+942 EGPFQ
-947 HSDVPQAGYEFN
+947 HSAVPQAGYEFN
-959 MEPTNTWANA
+959 MEPTNTCMDEKYNMT
-969 GNEVV
+969 E
-974 NATDDSQAVSFFQVE
+974 SIQPISFFQIE
-989 GAHVMIDTCKPAMD
+989 GAHVMIDTCKPAID
-1003 EKKAAILRMYEY
+1003 EKNASVLRLCEY
-1015 MGSAGSCKLFL
+1015 MGSAGQCKLYI
-1026 PKEVQKCFVCNMLEE
+1026 PNEVKKCFICNMLEE
-1041 KQQELEMR
+1041 KQNGLEIK
-1049 ETEGR
+1049 EQDG
-1054 KYVEGLKFHA
+1054 KKFVEGMTFRP

>member
-1 MPHFS
+1 
-6 EFPGKFYSCEVRKLR
+6 
-21 GNAHVKAAEV
+21 
-31 CRSSDAFAARGKGQV
+31 
-46 QNMTLG
+46 MTLG

-61 WDNAF
+61 WDDAF

-73 VANIAIQGFIT
+73 VGEIAVQGFTT
-84 MSQLSLA
+84 MSQLSLT
-91 QAKEA
+91 QAKEET
-96 AYRNFSVGEKWG
+96 YRDFPVGEKWG
-108 KKWEYGWFRSSVT
+108 KKWEYGWFRGSVT
-121 LPESVAGKR
+121 IPEAAAGQR
-130 VVMNLGV
+130 IVMTLGV

-155 QHFYITLTECAEA
+155 QHFYITLTDCAQA

-192 PREAIPVPETPALQC
+192 ARDSVPVPEPPACQC
-207 RIRESTFGVW
+207 TIKESTFGVW

-239 ENSLRGMQIGEAL
+239 DNNLRGMKIGEAL

-268 TESIAAARA
+268 TESVVAARA

-355 KRVQEKVE
+355 ERVKEKVE
-363 NGQFIPEGAVYI
+363 SGQFIPEGAVYI

-397 FKEELGV
+397 FKNELGV

-468 KKNNAVFSPDGLISR
+468 KKNNAVFTPDALISR
-483 WEEDRNQKEKIDGM
+483 WEDDRNQKEKIDGM

-535 VDYFERIDGDSVENT
+535 IDYFERIDGDDVSNT

-576 AEFAIREAQYLAGLL
+576 AEFAVREAQYLAGLL

-597 LGKINNQ
+597 LERDEKDALGEICNQ

-624 SIERVCQEARDALD
+624 SIQKVNEEARDALD
-638 KIERECKQLAKK
+638 KIEKECKALAKK
-650 LLAMLAGEGAVFNSL
+650 LLVMLAGENAVFNSL
-665 SWEREME
+665 SWERTLA
-672 NGLLLPACGYV
+672 NGLHLPACGYV
-683 RTGKGEH
+683 SACEACGECRRDDAA
-690 MENTEMVQWSQGKAT
+690 QSADKYKANE
-705 QQKLSCQVELS
+705 KRLSCQIKMQD
-716 EGKPVKITVHHPKYN
+716 GKLVMVNVHHPKYSAS
-731 VTVDAMGRIVNL
+731 VDAMGHIVKLENT
-743 QNPATGY
+743 ATGY
-750 TYEAQPMNELK
+750 IYEAQPMNELK

-783 VELGDDVTVAVQ
+783 VELNGDVEATVEQ
-795 ESDKHVVVTVN
+795 NDKRVVVTVK

-814 QQDIRFDVNVDW
+814 HQDIIFDENIDW
-826 IAFETKV
+826 IEFKIKV

-869 KSRQFEKDMYET
+869 KSRQFEKDLYET
-881 CHHKYAALTDGEN
+881 SHHKYAALTDGEN

-907 AQDSRLSLTLLK
+907 AQDSKLSLTLLK

-928 DQGEHEFSYALYPF
+928 DMGEHEFSYALYLF

-959 MEPTNTWANA
+959 LEPTCTWANA
-969 GNEVV
+969 RNDVV
-974 NATDDSQAVSFFQVE
+974 NATDKMANASKCVVNATGSEKVVSFFQVE

-1003 EKKAAILRMYEY
+1003 MKNAAVLRMYEY
-1015 MGSAGSCKLFL
+1015 MGSAGHCDLYL
-1026 PKEVQKCFVCNMLEE
+1026 PAEVKKCFVCNMMEE
-1041 KQQELEMR
+1041 RQQELEIK
-1049 ETEGR
+1049 EKGGK
-1054 KYVEGLKFHA
+1054 KYVERINFHA

>member
-1 MPHFS
+1 
-6 EFPGKFYSCEVRKLR
+6 
-21 GNAHVKAAEV
+21 
-31 CRSSDAFAARGKGQV
+31 
-46 QNMTLG
+46 MTLG

-66 LGQFYQP
+66 LGQFYRP
-73 VANIAIQGFIT
+73 VGEIAVQGFTT
-84 MSQLSLA
+84 MSQLSYA
-91 QAKEA
+91 QAKEET
-96 AYRNFSVGEKWG
+96 YRDFPVGEKWG
-108 KKWEYGWFRSSVT
+108 KKWEYGWFRASVT
-121 LPESVAGKR
+121 IPEEAAGQR
-130 VVMNLGV
+130 VVMTLGV

-155 QHFYITLTECAEA
+155 QHFYITLTDCA
-168 GAVYEIYAEGY
+168 GAGEVYEIYAEGY

-192 PREAIPVPETPALQC
+192 PREAVPVPEPPALQC
-207 RIRESTFGVW
+207 IIKESTFGVW
-217 NQQMFLA
+217 NQQMFMA

-239 ENSLRGMQIGEAL
+239 ENNLRGMKIGEAL

-268 TESIAAARA
+268 TESIVAARA
-277 ILKPLLEKKNGD
+277 ILQPLLEKKNGD

-342 VLENLKEYYPDLY
+342 VLENLKAYYPDLY
-355 KRVQEKVE
+355 ERVKEKVA

-375 ESDTNLPNGES
+375 ESDTNLASGES
-386 LIQQFV
+386 LVQQFV

-397 FKEELGV
+397 FKNELGV

-468 KKNNAVFSPDGLISR
+468 KKNNAVFTPDALISR
-483 WEEDRNQKEKIDGM
+483 WEDDRNQKENIDGM

-518 LRCKDLEG
+518 LRCRDLEG

-535 VDYFERIDGDSVENT
+535 VDYFERIDGESVPNT

-597 LGKINNQ
+597 LEREEKDALGEICNQ

-624 SIERVCQEARDALD
+624 SIQKVNEEARDALD
-638 KIERECKQLAKK
+638 KIEKECKALAKK
-650 LLAMLAGEGAVFNSL
+650 LLVMLAGEGAVFNSL
-665 SWEREME
+665 SWERKLV
-672 NGLLLPACGYV
+672 NGLKLPACGYV
-683 RTGKGEH
+683 
-690 MENTEMVQWSQGKAT
+690 KA
-705 QQKLSCQVELS
+705 QPGRVSPQECINCRIEEKDGQIQKV
-716 EGKPVKITVHHPKYN
+716 TVSHPKYRAD
-731 VTVDAMGRIVNL
+731 VDAKGCLTNLVNAK
-743 QNPATGY
+743 NGY
-750 TYEAQPMNELK
+750 AYVKEEQRPLNELK

-772 WELGRMFEQIP
+772 WELGRMFEQVP
-783 VELGDDVTVAVQ
+783 VELNGSTEVTV
-795 ESDKHVVVTVN
+795 EKSSNRVVVTVN

-814 QQDIRFDVNVDW
+814 YQDIVFDVNVDW
-826 IAFETKV
+826 IEFKTKV

-894 GLAIL
+894 GLAVL

-907 AQDSRLSLTLLK
+907 AQDSKLSLTLLK
-919 APVMPDMNA
+919 SPVMPDMNA
-928 DQGEHEFSYALYPF
+928 DQGAHEFSYALYPF
-942 DGPFN
+942 GGPFN
-947 HSDVPQAGYEFN
+947 HSAVPQAGYEFN
-959 MEPTNTWANA
+959 LEPTGTWADTEDVMA
-969 GNEVV
+969 DT
-974 NATDDSQAVSFFQVE
+974 ADSEQETSFFQVE

-1003 EKKAAILRMYEY
+1003 VKNAAVLRVYEY
-1015 MGSAGSCKLFL
+1015 MGSAGRCNVYL
-1026 PKEVQKCFVCNMLEE
+1026 PAEVKKCFVCNMLEE
-1041 KQQELEMR
+1041 KQQELEIK
-1049 ETEGR
+1049 EKEGR
-1054 KYVEGLKFHA
+1054 KYVEGLGFHA